1 MFDPVVLG
9 GLVRHILTVA
19 GGFLVATGGIDEPTM
34 TGGVGAIMT
43 LLGIGWS
50 IYKKK
55 AS

>member
-1 MFDPVVLG
+1 MNPAVIG

-34 TGGVGAIMT
+34 SGGVGAIMT

-50 IYKKK
+50 YYQKRKV
-55 AS
+55 S